1 MESAHHVKACRWST
15 AARSVTLEA
24 IAALAV
30 NCVFVRSPVPLV
42 VAIGV
47 AHSEARNHELANN
60 GNWAALAV
68 LEHAYAAAAGR
79 RDLDAHA
86 LWRAE
91 AAVAMPGAC
100 NLFRREQLRSLLSM
114 AHGGSLTTDEFA
126 RRGGALSWTSSRGG
140 AITGAKGCDRN
151 VEVATPA
158 AKPIERIGARRQ
170 NQSRTFTSST
180 DAPRVAERGSRR
192 RLYAIHWPRAR
203 QPARTGAWPGGGWQ
217 AWG

>member
-1 MESAHHVKACRWST
+1 MSNRGPKLESAHHVKACRWST

-30 NCVFVRSPVPLV
+30 NCVCVRSPVPLV

-79 RDLDAHA
+79 RNVDAHA

-100 NLFRREQLRSLLSM
+100 NLFRREQPRSLLST
-114 AHGGSLTTDEFA
+114 AHGGSRSRDFA
-126 RRGGALSWTSSRGG
+126 RRGALSWTSSCGRHFQRTTPCAGG
-140 AITGAKGCDRN
+140 QATAASTLPHRN
-151 VEVATPA
+151 E
-158 AKPIERIGARRQ
+158 
-170 NQSRTFTSST
+170 N
-180 DAPRVAERGSRR
+180 
-192 RLYAIHWPRAR
+192 
-203 QPARTGAWPGGGWQ
+203 
-217 AWG
+217 

>member
-1 MESAHHVKACRWST
+1 MSNRGPKLESAHHVKACRWST

-30 NCVFVRSPVPLV
+30 NCVCVRSPVPLV

-79 RDLDAHA
+79 RNLDAHA

-100 NLFRREQLRSLLSM
+100 NLFRREQLRSLLSV
-114 AHGGSLTTDEFA
+114 AHGG
-126 RRGGALSWTSSRGG
+126 GGALSWTSSRGG
-140 AITGAKGCDRN
+140 AYHGSLNSYVATGRSRWPHRNETDRN
-151 VEVATPA
+151 GSEQ
-158 AKPIERIGARRQ
+158 IGSDRK
-170 NQSRTFTSST
+170 
-180 DAPRVAERGSRR
+180 R
-192 RLYAIHWPRAR
+192 RLARAD
-203 QPARTGAWPGGGWQ
+203 
-217 AWG
+217 